1 LRVLYGD
8 HAEEGRVMA
17 PPLFVLYLHFDT
29 GRTSVL
35 AFETRLERALMVVS
49 LSSQPVTFQCVD
61 Y

>member
-1 LRVLYGD
+1 
-8 HAEEGRVMA
+8 MA